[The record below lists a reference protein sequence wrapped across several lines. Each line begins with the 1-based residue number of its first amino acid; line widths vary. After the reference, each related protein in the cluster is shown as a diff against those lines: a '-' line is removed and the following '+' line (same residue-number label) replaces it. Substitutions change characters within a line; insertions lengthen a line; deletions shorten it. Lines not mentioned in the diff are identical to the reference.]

1 MTRDEQAWLN
11 QAREEEGMGFHTQR
25 VAECEA
31 MAKGPFNPVP
41 PTEQE
46 REFMNVTLEMF
57 ALYREKNKRYGDSFG
72 RTYRRYGAATAAIR
86 LEDKINRFGT
96 MIENGLD
103 PLDESLDDTLMDLA
117 NYAVMTL
124 IEMRLSRAK

>member
-1 MTRDEQAWLN
+1 
-11 QAREEEGMGFHTQR
+11 MGFHTQR
-25 VAECEA
+25 IAECEALVGMTPKEA

-41 PTEQE
+41 LTPQE
-46 REFMNVTLEMF
+46 REFTNITNEMF

-96 MIENGLD
+96 MVETGMD

>member
-1 MTRDEQAWLN
+1 MTHDELAWLN
-11 QAREEEGMGFHTQR
+11 QAREEEAMGFHTQR
-25 VAECEA
+25 IAECEA

-41 PTEQE
+41 PTPQE
-46 REFMNVTLEMF
+46 REFTNITLEMF
-57 ALYREKNKRYGDSFG
+57 ALYREKNKRYDDSFG
-72 RTYRRYGAATAAIR
+72 KTYRKYGPVAAALR
-86 LEDKINRFGT
+86 LEDKVQRFGT
-96 MIENGLD
+96 LVETGLD